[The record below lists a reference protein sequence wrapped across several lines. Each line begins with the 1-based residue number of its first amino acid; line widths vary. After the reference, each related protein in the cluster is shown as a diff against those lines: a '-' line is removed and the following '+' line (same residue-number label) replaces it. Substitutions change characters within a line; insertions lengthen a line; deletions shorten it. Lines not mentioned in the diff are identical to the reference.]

1 MPPTQ
6 TILTDLFTIGQR
18 QGEIPWQPFRP
29 GVEIYPLCQGQ
40 DTPAQL
46 ALLRYQPGASVP
58 RHRHPGFEH
67 ILVLWGAQEDD
78 QGRYPVGT
86 LTINPPGSQHRV
98 ASPEGCIVLIGWE
111 KPVEIQPVEEELGK
125 S

>member
-1 MPPTQ
+1 MLPDHT
-6 TILTDLFTIGQR
+6 TLTDLFNIGNHPDR
-18 QGEIPWQPFRP
+18 IPWQPFRP
-29 GVEIYPLCQGQ
+29 GVEIHPLCQGK

-58 RHRHPGFEH
+58 RHHHPGFEH

-78 QGRYPVGT
+78 RGRYSAGT
-86 LTINPPGSQHRV
+86 LTINPPGSSHRV

-111 KPVEIQPVEEELGK
+111 KPVEIISKG
-125 S
+125 

>member
-1 MPPTQ
+1 
-6 TILTDLFTIGQR
+6 
-18 QGEIPWQPFRP
+18 
-29 GVEIYPLCQGQ
+29 
-40 DTPAQL
+40 
-46 ALLRYQPGASVP
+46 
-58 RHRHPGFEH
+58 
-67 ILVLWGAQEDD
+67 LVLWGAQEDD